1 MLKESEGWL
10 SLIKNA
16 PLAIKGLHAV
26 GKHFDTVF
34 IDADQREPAN
44 YYNFVLE
51 NHLLR
56 EDGVICMENTL
67 MKGQVY
73 LENISDENVLAVRKL
88 NTVINSDPCVEQAI
102 SAMQEAGAKMPSVN
116 LVLAKVEA
124 VACELSLK
132 GIKSNALAADVSKP
146 EVVQRIAEAVVAR
159 WGTIHIVCLVLCCQA
174 AGRIMLNQ
182 GYGKIINTASMASLI
197 GQL

>member
-1 MLKESEGWL
+1 MYKTLNL
-10 SLIKNA
+10 HVNNTVFFD
-16 PLAIKGLHAV
+16 AIFPGLHAV

-88 NTVINSDPCVEQAI
+88 NTVINSDPCVEQVSVMQLVKGNIGILSTSGI
-102 SAMQEAGAKMPSVN
+102 SSA
-116 LVLAKVEA
+116 
-124 VACELSLK
+124 
-132 GIKSNALAADVSKP
+132 
-146 EVVQRIAEAVVAR
+146 
-159 WGTIHIVCLVLCCQA
+159 
-174 AGRIMLNQ
+174 
-182 GYGKIINTASMASLI
+182 
-197 GQL
+197 